1 MTRAAPLRFDRFA
14 LVGDIAASVR
24 RLLNRSLLPIAG
36 VLGAVTLYLIIA
48 NRPGAACFGLIAGGT
63 CAVFFAWKEGGI
75 GIPLLP
81 AFALQHFLAY
91 SLPVLTRNEVVMAYN
106 PDYLT
111 KAGEEVLIFF
121 GALIVAWTVGM
132 RTFRPSPPI
141 SYILTD
147 FNRDGGRKIKS
158 AGFALAGSAT
168 AYLVLQAAGVTDPII
183 AALPAGSGSAANA
196 LVSAAG
202 TCGFFLVAML
212 AGGGDLKRTERAAF
226 WLLLFINCFV
236 SAASFLL
243 STVIYIIFSVVAGLF
258 WSSGR
263 VPWRFLTVVF
273 LALGFLNVGKY
284 AMRDRYWH
292 INIEGTDPITSFSL
306 SQMPATYTEWVGASL
321 DAISGKEAPVTWR
334 TADERQVDSHS
345 LLDRINNLQNLLYVI
360 DVMDRRHIPPLG
372 GETYALVPPLLLP
385 TLLWP
390 NKPHAH
396 AGQVRLNVYFGRQD
410 MLSTYSTYVAWGLLP
425 EAYGNFGPVWGGV
438 VLGVALGLFFAWLEN
453 ATARKMVL
461 SLEGF
466 LGFAVFLGMA
476 NSIEMVASVLV
487 PSIVQ
492 AIEPIIVAALP
503 FVRRT
508 NNRHAAYDDAAPPE
522 PPA

>member
-1 MTRAAPLRFDRFA
+1 MTAASAPRFDRFA
-14 LVGDIAASVR
+14 VVGDIATSVR
-24 RLLNRSLLPIAG
+24 RLLKKSLLPIAAL
-36 VLGAVTLYLIIA
+36 LGAATLFLIVTD
-48 NRPGAACFGLIAGGT
+48 RPGALCFGLIAGGT
-63 CAVFFAWKEGGI
+63 CLVFAVWKEAGI

-91 SLPVLTRNEVVMAYN
+91 SLPVLTGNEIVLSYA
-106 PDYLT
+106 PAYLT
-111 KAGEEVLIFF
+111 KAGEEVLIFLS
-121 GALIVAWTVGM
+121 ALTVAWIVGM
-132 RTFRPSPPI
+132 RTFRPSPAV

-147 FNRDGGRKIKS
+147 FNREGGRKIKS
-158 AGFALAGSAT
+158 AGFLLCGAAT
-168 AYLVLQAAGVTDPII
+168 LYLVLQAAGVTDPII
-183 AALPAGSGSAANA
+183 AMLPAGSGSAANA

-212 AGGGDLKRTERAAF
+212 AGGRDLKRLERGTF
-226 WLLLFINCFV
+226 WLLLFVNCFV

-243 STVIYIIFSVVAGLF
+243 STVIYIIFSAVAGLF

-263 VPWRFLTVVF
+263 VPWRFLMVVLF
-273 LALGFLNVGKY
+273 ALGFLNVGKY
-284 AMRDRYWH
+284 AMRERYWH
-292 INIEGTDPITSFSL
+292 VNIEGADPITSFTL
-306 SQMPATYTEWVGASL
+306 SQMPETYSEWVGASV
-321 DAISGKEAPVTWR
+321 DAITGKTEPQSWR
-334 TADERQVDSHS
+334 TADLKQDDSHS

-360 DVMDRRHIPPLG
+360 DVMDRRHLAPLG

-390 NKPHAH
+390 NKPKAH
-396 AGQVRLNVYFGRQD
+396 AGQIRLNVYFGRQD
-410 MLSTYSTYVAWGLLP
+410 LVSTLSTYVAWGLLP
-425 EAYGNFGPVWGGV
+425 EAYGNFGPVWGAV
-438 VLGVALGLFFAWLEN
+438 VLGLVLGLFFAWLEN

-508 NNRHAAYDDAAPPE
+508 KNRGPADGNSPPE